1 MLMLMKELKRVL
13 LLDPS
18 IATFNVGDKII
29 SRSARE
35 HLKPILDFS
44 FVVEASTHLPV
55 TMYLKNIFYSYDFDY
70 RFVCGSNLIRGKM
83 NSIMK
88 LWDVNLRSAS
98 IISPLILIGVGW
110 WKKGDTPNAYSRA
123 LYSKLLDKKKL
134 HSVRDNYT
142 LGQFQQMGF
151 KNVLNTSC
159 PTMWKLTDDHTKDIP
174 QTKATDVVTTLTDY
188 DKNPVAD
195 QQMINILS
203 KKYRKVYL
211 WLQGVN
217 DFNYAHLMHLPEN
230 VELVNPVLEDYDNL
244 LAQDDIEYVGTR
256 LHAGIRAL
264 QKKKRTI
271 ILAVDHRA
279 LEKKKDFNLTVLD
292 RNDVHLLEGM
302 IDDTFKTKI
311 NLPLD
316 NIKAWK
322 NQFNED

>member
-1 MLMLMKELKRVL
+1 MLVLMKELKRVL

-29 SRSARE
+29 SQSVRE

-44 FVVEASTHLPV
+44 FIVEASTHLPV

-123 LYSKLLDKKKL
+123 LYSKLLDKKRL

-142 LGQFQQMGF
+142 LGQFQSMGF
-151 KNVLNTSC
+151 KKIINTSC
-159 PTMWKLTDDHTKDIP
+159 PTMWKLTNDHTQDIP
-174 QTKATDVVTTLTDY
+174 HSKAKDVVTTLTDY

-217 DFNYAHLMHLPEN
+217 DFNYASLMHLPEN
-230 VELVNPVLEDYDNL
+230 VELINPILEDYDNI
-244 LAQDDIEYVGTR
+244 LASDDIEYVGTR

-271 ILAVDHRA
+271 IVAVDHRA

-302 IDDTFKTKI
+302 IDDTFKTEI
-311 NLPLD
+311 NLPLE

-322 NQFNED
+322 NQFNEE

>member
-1 MLMLMKELKRVL
+1 MKELKRIL

-29 SRSARE
+29 SQSVRE
-35 HLKPILDFS
+35 HLKPIMDFS

-98 IISPLILIGVGW
+98 IISPLILVGVGW
-110 WKKGDTPNAYSRA
+110 WKKGDKPNRYSKA
-123 LYSKLLDKKKL
+123 LYSRLLDKKKL

-142 LGQFQQMGF
+142 LTQFQEMGF
-151 KNVLNTSC
+151 KNVINTAC
-159 PTMWKLTDDHTKDIP
+159 PTMWKLTKEHCKDIP
-174 QTKATDVVTTLTDY
+174 ETKATDVVTTLTDY

-203 KKYRKVYL
+203 KKYRRVYL

-217 DFNYAHLMHLPEN
+217 DFNYAHLMSLPDN
-230 VELVNPVLEDYDNL
+230 VELVNPVLEDYDAL
-244 LAQDDIEYVGTR
+244 LERGDIDYVGTR

-264 QKKKRTI
+264 QKKRRTI

-279 LEKKKDFNLTVLD
+279 LEKKKDFNLTVID
-292 RNDVHLLEGM
+292 RHDIDQLEAM
-302 IDDTFKTKI
+302 IDSAFKTEI
-311 NLPLD
+311 NLPLA
-316 NIKAWK
+316 NIEAWK
-322 NQFNED
+322 NQFRER

>member
-1 MLMLMKELKRVL
+1 MKELKRIL

-29 SRSARE
+29 SQSVRE
-35 HLKPILDFS
+35 HLKPIMDFS

-98 IISPLILIGVGW
+98 IISPLILVGVGW
-110 WKKGDTPNAYSRA
+110 WKKGDKPNRYSKA
-123 LYSKLLDKKKL
+123 LYSRLLDKKKL

-142 LGQFQQMGF
+142 LTQFQEMGF
-151 KNVLNTSC
+151 KNVINTAC
-159 PTMWKLTDDHTKDIP
+159 PTMWKLTKEHCKDIP
-174 QTKATDVVTTLTDY
+174 ETKATDVVTTLTDY

-203 KKYRKVYL
+203 KKYRRVYL

-217 DFNYAHLMHLPEN
+217 DFNYAHLMSLPDN
-230 VELVNPVLEDYDNL
+230 VELVNPVLEDYDAL
-244 LAQDDIEYVGTR
+244 LERGDIDYVGTR

-264 QKKKRTI
+264 QKKRRTI

-279 LEKKKDFNLTVLD
+279 LEKKKDFNLTVID
-292 RNDVHLLEGM
+292 RHDIDQLEAM
-302 IDDTFKTKI
+302 IDSAFKTEI
-311 NLPLD
+311 NLPLA
-316 NIKAWK
+316 NIEAWK
-322 NQFNED
+322 NQFREQ

>member
-1 MLMLMKELKRVL
+1 MKELKRIL

-29 SRSARE
+29 SQSVRE
-35 HLKPILDFS
+35 HLKPIMDFS

-98 IISPLILIGVGW
+98 IISPLILVGVGW
-110 WKKGDTPNAYSRA
+110 WKKGDKPNRYSKA
-123 LYSKLLDKKKL
+123 LYSRLLDKKML

-142 LGQFQQMGF
+142 LTQFQEMGF
-151 KNVLNTSC
+151 KNVINTAC
-159 PTMWKLTDDHTKDIP
+159 PTMWKLTKEHCKDIP
-174 QTKATDVVTTLTDY
+174 ETKATDVVTTLTDY

-203 KKYRKVYL
+203 KKYRRVYL

-217 DFNYAHLMHLPEN
+217 DFNYAHLMSLPEN
-230 VELVNPVLEDYDNL
+230 VELVNPVLEDYDAL
-244 LAQDDIEYVGTR
+244 LERGDIDYVGTR

-264 QKKKRTI
+264 QKKRRTI

-279 LEKKKDFNLTVLD
+279 LEKKKDFNLTVID
-292 RNDVHLLEGM
+292 RHDIDQLEAM
-302 IDDTFKTKI
+302 IDASFKTEI
-311 NLPLD
+311 NLPLA
-316 NIKAWK
+316 NIEAWK
-322 NQFNED
+322 NQFRGQ

>member
-1 MLMLMKELKRVL
+1 MKELKRIL

-29 SRSARE
+29 SQSVRE
-35 HLKPILDFS
+35 HLKPLIDFS
-44 FVVEASTHLPV
+44 FVIEASTHLPV

-83 NSIMK
+83 NRIIK
-88 LWDVNLRSAS
+88 LWDINLRSAS
-98 IISPLILIGVGW
+98 IVSPLILVGVGW
-110 WKKGDTPNAYSRA
+110 WKKGDLPNQ
-123 LYSKLLDKKKL
+123 YSKLLYGRLLDKKML

-142 LGQFQQMGF
+142 LSQFQQMGF
-151 KNVLNTSC
+151 KNILNTAC
-159 PTMWKLTDDHTKDIP
+159 PTMWKLTKDHCKDIP
-174 QTKATDVVTTLTDY
+174 KTKSQDVVTTLTDY

-195 QQMINILS
+195 QQMLNILS

-217 DFNYAHLMHLPEN
+217 DFNYANLLSLPN
-230 VELVNPVLEDYDNL
+230 NLELINPNLEDYDAILNSP
-244 LAQDDIEYVGTR
+244 DIEYVGTR

-279 LEKKKDFNLTVLD
+279 LEKKKDFQLTVLD
-292 RNDVHLLEGM
+292 RNEIQLLEGM
-302 IDDTFKTKI
+302 IDDRFKTDI
-311 NLPLD
+311 QLPLD
-316 NIKAWK
+316 NIQAWK
-322 NQFNED
+322 NQFIHAK

>member
-1 MLMLMKELKRVL
+1 MKELKRIL

-29 SRSARE
+29 SQSVRE
-35 HLKPILDFS
+35 HLKPIMDFS

-98 IISPLILIGVGW
+98 IISPLILVGVGW
-110 WKKGDTPNAYSRA
+110 WKKGDKPNRYSKA
-123 LYSKLLDKKKL
+123 LYSRLLDKKML

-142 LGQFQQMGF
+142 LTQFQEMGF
-151 KNVLNTSC
+151 KNVINTAC
-159 PTMWKLTDDHTKDIP
+159 PTMWKLTKEHCKDIP
-174 QTKATDVVTTLTDY
+174 ETKATDVVTTLTDY

-203 KKYRKVYL
+203 KKYRRVYL

-217 DFNYAHLMHLPEN
+217 DFNYAHLMNLPEN
-230 VELVNPVLEDYDNL
+230 VELVNPVLEDYDAL
-244 LAQDDIEYVGTR
+244 LERGDIDYVGTR

-264 QKKKRTI
+264 QKKRRTI

-279 LEKKKDFNLTVLD
+279 LEKKKDFNLTVID
-292 RNDVHLLEGM
+292 RHDIDQLEAM
-302 IDDTFKTKI
+302 IDSSFKTEI
-311 NLPLD
+311 NLPLA
-316 NIKAWK
+316 NIEAWK
-322 NQFNED
+322 NQFRGQ